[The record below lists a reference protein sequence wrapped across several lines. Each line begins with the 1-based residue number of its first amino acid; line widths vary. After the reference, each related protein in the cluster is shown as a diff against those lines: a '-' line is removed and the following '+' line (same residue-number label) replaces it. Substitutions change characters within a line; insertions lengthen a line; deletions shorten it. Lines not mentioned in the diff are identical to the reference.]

1 MNDLESK
8 IRVEDKKERNFMIGY
23 GGLKAVGEK
32 AGTST
37 GCMKNSF
44 PLETITGLRT
54 KTEKK
59 AFYVDGK
66 ALSLRN
72 TLVLKDTQGNDL
84 YKIQKRLLKI
94 RDTMDIKRADGG
106 LAATIKKKPS
116 LRFYGADG

>member
-1 MNDLESK
+1 MKIKREEFYDRLWWLKGRGGESRHIYRMHEK
-8 IRVEDKKERNFMIGY
+8 LISIGDDYWIEDENG
-23 GGLKAVGEK
+23 
-32 AGTST
+32 
-37 GCMKNSF
+37 
-44 PLETITGLRT
+44 
-54 KTEKK
+54 KK

-106 LAATIKKKPS
+106 LAATIKKS
-116 LRFYGADG
+116 LH